1 MTESYISLFNRFAT
15 PNNDSGDSI
24 GASVGVRI
32 TFAPRPFNTF
42 YFSALIFS
50 GIVIMIGYPLTA
62 AANANPT
69 PVLPLVASINVVPFF
84 KRPDYSA
91 SKSILIPIRSFND
104 PPMFMNSHLARN

>member
-42 YFSALIFS
+42 YFSALMFS
-50 GIVIMIGYPLTA
+50 GIVIMIG
-62 AANANPT
+62 
-69 PVLPLVASINVVPFF
+69 
-84 KRPDYSA
+84 
-91 SKSILIPIRSFND
+91 
-104 PPMFMNSHLARN
+104 